1 MATVIGLKRWAS
13 MKSSS
18 KNPKNAAGRK
28 PTIIFAISLI
38 VSRSL
43 YLNFSLKVKL
53 SYFSSPITGASFPL
67 AMGLMS

>member
-1 MATVIGLKRWAS
+1 MGLKRWAS
-13 MKSSS
+13 IKSS
-18 KNPKNAAGRK
+18 KRKPKKAAGKK

-43 YLNFSLKVKL
+43 YLNFSLKL
-53 SYFSSPITGASFPL
+53 SSLYFSSPRTATSLPL